1 MIAKEHIMATAAAVS
16 VGVGI
21 GVVVGWLIRGRF
33 RSFALVSRKAAINRE
48 IDLNDNS
55 PSPKDDG
62 EYKMVIVVRTDL
74 KMGRGKAAAQCAH
87 GALGAAEKCLVT
99 DKDTLYAWKACGQ
112 PKVLSKQIQ
121 NSPFFDPAQPS
132 FELGRDFIGI
142 KLLTKFHEDGTRNV
156 ASRVFTSKCLRTD
169 RHTTKD
175 QSEKLT

>member
-112 PKVLSKQIQ
+112 PKVVVKTDTEQSLIELAKAASASGLICTIIRDAGRTQIASGSKTVLAVG
-121 NSPFFDPAQPS
+121 PGPAQ
-132 FELGRDFIGI
+132 LIDKVTGHL
-142 KLLTKFHEDGTRNV
+142 KLY
-156 ASRVFTSKCLRTD
+156 
-169 RHTTKD
+169 
-175 QSEKLT
+175 